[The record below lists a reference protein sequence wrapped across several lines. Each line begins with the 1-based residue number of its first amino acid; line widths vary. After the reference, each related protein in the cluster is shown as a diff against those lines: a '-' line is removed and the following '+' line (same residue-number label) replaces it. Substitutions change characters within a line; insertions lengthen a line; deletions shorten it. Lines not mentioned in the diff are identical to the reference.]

1 MDQQEEAERQKA
13 TPVPTAM
20 RMPKGGGRS
29 GYVYD
34 GDIAVAKIL
43 EMRTNALVEAGLHD
57 IVGPG
62 TLLPWNLQ
70 QKPRGKRR
78 RSPSQTRESSGASR
92 PERNMVSMALALYAE
107 RTGQPFQEKPVPG
120 PHQ

>member
-1 MDQQEEAERQKA
+1 M
-13 TPVPTAM
+13 
-20 RMPKGGGRS
+20 
-29 GYVYD
+29 YD

-78 RSPSQTRESSGASR
+78 RSPSQTRESSGARSR

-107 RTGQPFQEKPVPG
+107 RTGQEPQVKPEPG
-120 PHQ
+120 PHG